1 MLKQSLGLIETQGLA
16 AAVEAADAAVKSAN
30 VKLVGYELTRGG
42 GWTTVKIVGDVGA
55 VKAAVQAASVAASK
69 VNRIVSTHVIP
80 RPSQSLETLVFNA
93 NTVGTEPQDGSQAA
107 PKAAKSAPTAP
118 KAEVKVETKAK
129 STAEAPKATV
139 DAQDVKA
146 PSIPQVKDTKAKTA
160 DTHKESVAAKPKD
173 APAPEAPKQTTPRV
187 STTKRSSSGR
197 GKGGTTTRKRK

>member
-118 KAEVKVETKAK
+118 KAEVKEETKAK

-160 DTHKESVAAKPKD
+160 ETHKASAAEPKD

-187 STTKRSSSGR
+187 STTKRTSSGR